1 VRQGRHG
8 AEDVLR
14 ASDEEVLTLVTGE
27 AAPASPLP
35 RLLFIVSPRRAD
47 LYTKLK
53 VAFAGEPKVEVHFD
67 RRVRQRRAA
76 GATAATDRRRA
87 ERRQREAIDAE
98 VRDRGWAVV
107 KVSAD
112 LYGRPRW
119 ADILRG

>member
-14 ASDEEVLTLVTGE
+14 ASHEEVLILVAGE
-27 AAPASPLP
+27 AASAPPPP
-35 RLLFIVSPRRAD
+35 RLLFIVSSRRAD
-47 LYTKLK
+47 LYAKMK
-53 VAFAGEPKVEVHFD
+53 VAFAGEPNVEIHFD

-76 GATAATDRRRA
+76 AAAAATDRRRA
-87 ERRQREAIDAE
+87 ERRRREAIDAE
-98 VRDRGWAVV
+98 VRERGWAVV
-107 KVSAD
+107 KVSPA